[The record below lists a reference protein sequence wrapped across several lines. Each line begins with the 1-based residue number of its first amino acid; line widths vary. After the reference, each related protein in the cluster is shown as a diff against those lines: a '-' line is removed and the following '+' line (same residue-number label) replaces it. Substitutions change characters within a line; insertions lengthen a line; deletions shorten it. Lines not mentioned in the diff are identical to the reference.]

1 MYQYL
6 ILCCATVAP
15 LPFERVRSC
24 PTDPRSSPVPSDDSP
39 SCTSEIHV
47 TVIERI
53 HAELGSVSTGSVSA
67 PSILT
72 RGCLT
77 PGPVLTK
84 LLSKLG
90 IINGW
95 GLYSP
100 FALAILADV
109 SRDGSEGSPRSTLET
124 LNCSRSTQP
133 LDGLMPPCDSQD
145 GLREIGQATVWIRGA
160 VDLESDKHAFRPL
173 GDWRSDKGMRPGS
186 C

>member
-1 MYQYL
+1 MVGVERPKSVA
-6 ILCCATVAP
+6 IHDIRPNCATVAP

-53 HAELGSVSTGSVSA
+53 HAELVSVSLASVSA
-67 PSILT
+67 PSSLT

-90 IINGW
+90 IINAW

-109 SRDGSEGSPRSTLET
+109 SRDGSEGSPRSTL
-124 LNCSRSTQP
+124 NCSRSTQP
-133 LDGLMPPCDSQD
+133 LERPHAAVRLPRRSQRDRTSHTVDS
-145 GLREIGQATVWIRGA
+145 RC
-160 VDLESDKHAFRPL
+160 S
-173 GDWRSDKGMRPGS
+173 RSGE
-186 C
+186 